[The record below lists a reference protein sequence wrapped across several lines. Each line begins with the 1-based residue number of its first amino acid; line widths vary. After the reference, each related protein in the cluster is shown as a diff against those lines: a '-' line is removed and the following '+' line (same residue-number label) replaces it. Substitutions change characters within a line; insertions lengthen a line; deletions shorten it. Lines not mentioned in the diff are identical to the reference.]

1 MIGLLLLSMRNERKL
16 ELTGG
21 IALARLGPI
30 LVEYLPNL
38 SAITLES
45 MIDFPSHLQNVG
57 NEGLL
62 VC

>member
-1 MIGLLLLSMRNERKL
+1 MIGLLLLSIRNERKL
-16 ELTGG
+16 ELTGD

-45 MIDFPSHLQNVG
+45 MIDLPSHLKNEG

>member
-21 IALARLGPI
+21 IELARLGLI
-30 LVEYLPNL
+30 LVKYLPNL

-45 MIDFPSHLQNVG
+45 MIDFPSHLK
-57 NEGLL
+57 NEGNKGLL
-62 VC
+62 LC

>member
-1 MIGLLLLSMRNERKL
+1 MRNERKL

-21 IALARLGPI
+21 IALAWLGPI
-30 LVEYLPNL
+30 LVKYLPNL

-45 MIDFPSHLQNVG
+45 MIDFPSHLKNEG
-57 NEGLL
+57 NKGLL

>member
-30 LVEYLPNL
+30 LVKNLPNPRL
-38 SAITLES
+38 SNHLG
-45 MIDFPSHLQNVG
+45 IDD
-57 NEGLL
+57 
-62 VC
+62 